1 MLVLLH
7 TLLVVTALAWVVRHP
22 RGWGAA
28 IFATACAA
36 VEVLAG
42 AAPPGLLGV
51 ALRAAAPLALFLT
64 AAIWLSAFAEG
75 TGLARRLA
83 NGGGARRRAT
93 PGRCSTSSCARS
105 APLLTATVS
114 LDGAVVLMVPV
125 LLALTRRVPELL
137 RPLLLGT
144 VGVANA
150 FSLALPQG
158 NPANL
163 IVMERLSLGPG
174 DFIAHLFVPSVLATL
189 VCVGAVA
196 LVQRRVL
203 RGSCALDAAP
213 PGPWSGG
220 ERLAAAGL
228 VAAGVLG
235 AVAPWL
241 GVAPWWPI
249 CGVAAAVFAA
259 ALAGGCVRAAPRVPA
274 RVCVQVAALV
284 VLVGSLAGTLA
295 IPVPTA
301 TSLGALVLL
310 ALVASAVAGAVNN
323 LPASVVLSGI
333 LGSQSLPA
341 CAALTGLSVGSLA
354 TPHGSVATILAVEG
368 AGGTGAAAGHLRLWL
383 PAAAVATAVA
393 VGALW
398 LI

>member
-7 TLLVVTALAWVVRHP
+7 TLLVVTALAWVMRHP

-51 ALRAAAPLALFLT
+51 ALHAAAPLALFLT
-64 AAIWLSAFAEG
+64 AAIWLSAFAER

-83 NGGGARRRAT
+83 NGVARGAGRSRALLYLLV
-93 PGRCSTSSCARS
+93 CALC
-105 APLLTATVS
+105 ALLTATVS

-125 LLALTRRVPELL
+125 LLALTRRSPELL

-174 DFIAHLFVPSVLATL
+174 AFIAHLFVPSVLATL

-203 RGSCALDAAP
+203 RGSCALDAVP

-228 VAAGVLG
+228 AAAGVLG
-235 AVAPWL
+235 AAAPWL

-249 CGVAAAVFAA
+249 CAVAAAVFVA
-259 ALAGGCVRAAPRVPA
+259 ALAGGCARAAPRVPA

-333 LGSQSLPA
+333 LGSHSLPA

-368 AGGTGAAAGHLRLWL
+368 AGETGTAAGHLRLWL
-383 PAAAVATAVA
+383 PAAALATAIA

>member
-36 VEVLAG
+36 VEVLGG

-51 ALRAAAPLALFLT
+51 ALRAAGPLAMFLT
-64 AAIWLSAFAEG
+64 AAIWLSAFAER

-83 NGGGARRRAT
+83 DGVARAAGHSRAMLYVLV
-93 PGRCSTSSCARS
+93 SALCA
-105 APLLTATVS
+105 LLTATVS

-125 LLALTRRVPELL
+125 LLALTRRTPELL

-144 VGVANA
+144 IGVANA

-163 IVMERLSLGPG
+163 IVMERLGLGPG
-174 DFIAHLFVPSVLATL
+174 EFIAHLFLPSVLATL

-203 RGSCALDAAP
+203 RGRYALDAVA
-213 PGPWSGG
+213 PGPWSGA

-235 AVAPWL
+235 AAAPWL
-241 GVAPWWPI
+241 GIAPWWPI
-249 CGVAAAVFAA
+249 CGVAAAVFVAA
-259 ALAGGCVRAAPRVPA
+259 FAGGCARATPRIPV

-284 VLVGSLAGTLA
+284 VLVGSLAGTLS
-295 IPVPTA
+295 IPVPAA
-301 TSLGALVLL
+301 TSLGALILL
-310 ALVASAVAGAVNN
+310 ALVASAIAGAVNN

-333 LGSQSLPA
+333 LGSHSLPA

-368 AGGTGAAAGHLRLWL
+368 AGECGTTAGHLRLWL
-383 PAAAVATAVA
+383 PAAATATAVA

-398 LI
+398 LL